1 MNLQETKE
9 SRRQTKVDGVANW
22 ANGHTIDLLRNN
34 NRHTFGRTMVGFV
47 IVTPRVLLMTTVGL
61 VDLNL
66 PRSNI
71 LVKVA
76 TAPPPCLENVVLKL
90 ANRK

>member
-1 MNLQETKE
+1 
-9 SRRQTKVDGVANW
+9 
-22 ANGHTIDLLRNN
+22 
-34 NRHTFGRTMVGFV
+34 MVGFV